1 MQTVDRVLRVLLRAE
16 FDAAAYER
24 SWRTGATP
32 DRLPY
37 GLENEPEGWRFEVAR
52 ARFGSRLGVLAG
64 KAIRRVTGFDLA
76 HAWLNRRFL
85 TSAEAVYCHSEV
97 EYLGAAAVLLLTRN
111 RSTCLLGQTIWLF
124 HSYDTMP
131 RWRRALLGRLLA
143 RVDVLVYNAE
153 PNLEIGEA
161 LFPGQRHEYVP
172 FGVSRV
178 FAAPTAVKKTWDVV
192 SVGNDVSRD
201 WPVLEAALGDLGLR
215 ARVATGE
222 KVLKHVQAQVGRTES
237 LQELRELYAAAR
249 CVVIAV
255 RPNSHAGGI
264 TSLLEAAAS
273 ATAVIATRAGGL
285 DSYFDDDAVRFV
297 PAGSAEELREAITEL
312 IGDEDECAERGRR
325 LRAQF
330 DAADYSNAGYWK
342 RVTDLLS
349 TVRRERSEAA

>member
-1 MQTVDRVLRVLLRAE
+1 MQPADRVLRVLLRAE
-16 FDAAAYER
+16 FDTTAYEQ
-24 SWRTGATP
+24 SWRDGATP

-52 ARFGSRLGVLAG
+52 ARPGSRLGVLAG
-64 KAIRRVTGFDLA
+64 KVIRRVLGFDVA
-76 HAWLNRRFL
+76 HAWLNRKFL
-85 TSAEAVYCHSEV
+85 ASAEAVYCHSEV
-97 EYLGAAAVLLLTRN
+97 EYLGAAAVLLLMRN
-111 RSTCLLGQTIWLF
+111 RSSCLLGQTIWLF
-124 HSYDTMP
+124 HSYDSLP
-131 RWRRALLGRLLA
+131 RWRRAMLGRLLA

-153 PNLEIGEA
+153 PNLEIGKA
-161 LFPGQRHEYVP
+161 LFPAQRHEYVP

-178 FAAPTAVKKTWDVV
+178 FAAPTDVEKTWDVV

-201 WPVLEAALGDLGLR
+201 WPVLESALSDLDLR

-237 LQELRELYAAAR
+237 LKELRELYAAAR

-264 TSLLEAAAS
+264 TSLLEAAAC
-273 ATAVIATRAGGL
+273 ATPVIATRAGGL

-297 PAGSAEELREAITEL
+297 PADSAEELRAAILGL
-312 IGDEDECAERGRR
+312 IDDEGECAARGRR

-330 DAADYSNAGYWK
+330 EAADYSNAGYWK
-342 RVTDLLS
+342 RITRLLT
-349 TVRRERSEAA
+349 TVREERSHAA